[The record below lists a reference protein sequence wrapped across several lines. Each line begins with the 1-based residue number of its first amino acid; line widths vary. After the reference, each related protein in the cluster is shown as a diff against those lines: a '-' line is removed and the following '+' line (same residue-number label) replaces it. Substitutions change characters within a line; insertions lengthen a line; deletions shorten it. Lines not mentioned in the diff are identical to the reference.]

1 MKYRRPLVASFDG
14 CYSMKRHIGAGAG
27 VVYTPAGVELG
38 HSTQFLR
45 NATTPIAEYTA
56 LICALNLALE
66 LGATEI
72 TCWGDAESV
81 CRQIQ
86 DQKDN
91 DHGVYAVRVPAL
103 IPLNGLVRV
112 LMRRF
117 DRADVFELPRAG
129 PLNKRRHN
137 NVRADEIANE
147 SRETGTSFKRIH
159 DQPPGGQLW
168 TPT

>member
-1 MKYRRPLVASFDG
+1 MKLVASFDG
-14 CYSMKRHIGAGAG
+14 CYSMKRDIGAGAG
-27 VVYTPAGVELG
+27 VVYLPDGAEIA
-38 HSTQFLR
+38 HAAQFLR
-45 NATTPIAEYTA
+45 HATTPIAEYTA

-91 DHGVYAVRVPAL
+91 PHGSYAVRVPTL
-103 IPLNGLVRV
+103 IPLNGMAKL
-112 LMRRF
+112 LMSRF

-129 PLNKRRHN
+129 PKNKRRHN

-147 SRETGTSFKRIH
+147 SRETASSFKRIH
-159 DQPPGGQLW
+159 EQPGGQRW